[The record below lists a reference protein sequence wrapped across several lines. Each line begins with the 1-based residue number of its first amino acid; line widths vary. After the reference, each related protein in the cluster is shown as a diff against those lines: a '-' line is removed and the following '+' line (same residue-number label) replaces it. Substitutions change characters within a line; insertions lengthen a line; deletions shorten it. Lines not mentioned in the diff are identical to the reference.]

1 MCMRCSWIPVYA
13 DENQRLSCM
22 SIGFLLQSKN
32 DSVVWRGPKKNGK
45 NLSQKEI
52 EYINSL
58 KSHDQTVFTRCLL
71 GRIRLFVD

>member
-1 MCMRCSWIPVYA
+1 MFSWIPVYA

-45 NLSQKEI
+45 KKKNYLDLDGLLI
-52 EYINSL
+52 MYL
-58 KSHDQTVFTRCLL
+58 SHDQAIFTGRLL
-71 GRIRLFVD
+71 GRIRLFVN